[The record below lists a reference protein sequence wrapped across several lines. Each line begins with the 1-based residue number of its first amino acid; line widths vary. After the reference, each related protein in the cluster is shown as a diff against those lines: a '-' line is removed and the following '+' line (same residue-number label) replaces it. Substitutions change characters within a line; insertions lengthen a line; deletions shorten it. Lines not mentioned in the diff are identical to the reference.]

1 MGLLIDGDDG
11 LPATEV
17 GEWAKQKHEFLRR
30 YLDISSAARKKFL
43 NGRSRSATF
52 IDLFCGPGRARIKET
67 GEWIDGGAIAA
78 WKISQAGGTAFS
90 EIFVAD
96 IDDVS
101 RAATAERLKRLG
113 APVRELPGSA
123 VDSAGSA
130 VQKVNPHGL
139 HFAFIDPFS
148 LGALDF
154 QIIQSLASL
163 KRIDMLIH
171 VSKMDHQR
179 NLSINITS
187 AESAFDT
194 FVPGWRDKIDLN
206 HSPRE
211 IRRLVVE
218 YWRDQVAALG
228 IWPSTEMKLIKGGRN
243 QHLYWLLLAAKHSL
257 PHKFWKEA
265 SDTDPQGQLFD

>member
-1 MGLLIDGDDG
+1 MGLLIDGDVG
-11 LPATEV
+11 LRATEV

-113 APVRELPGSA
+113 TPVRKLPGSA
-123 VDSAGSA
+123 VAGFP
-130 VQKVNPHGL
+130 VKVYSPLKTAAGHQEFAAWLRPIAPGRSHQSRNECRRAEPNHGHNP
-139 HFAFIDPFS
+139 
-148 LGALDF
+148 
-154 QIIQSLASL
+154 AS
-163 KRIDMLIH
+163 
-171 VSKMDHQR
+171 S
-179 NLSINITS
+179 
-187 AESAFDT
+187 
-194 FVPGWRDKIDLN
+194 
-206 HSPRE
+206 
-211 IRRLVVE
+211 
-218 YWRDQVAALG
+218 
-228 IWPSTEMKLIKGGRN
+228 
-243 QHLYWLLLAAKHSL
+243 
-257 PHKFWKEA
+257 
-265 SDTDPQGQLFD
+265 